1 MQAHVPVF
9 DVLAPLHY
17 ADQQTCLFQAGK
29 ELMDFDG
36 HGPFLVT
43 RGSCSSLGS
52 KPEIPMRS
60 LTRRLFLGQASVSLA
75 ALGAMASSANSQLV
89 DRRADWNVAEFD
101 RLVKKPSR
109 VKQVF
114 DENQIGGGKFLNN
127 IKNSLNGL
135 HFGFNIPSEQIKIVA
150 AMHGSANA
158 LNFDD
163 YVWQK
168 YRLGEWLQVPD
179 PKTGQPA
186 VRNPFFASKAAPEM
200 HYATQDPDD
209 ENSVYQDVSIQALQL
224 RGVQFLCCHTATEEQ
239 SRALIKQ
246 FALYQQPEEVVKD
259 LLGHTLPGVLVVA
272 SMVSAIAL
280 LQSEGRYSYIT
291 V

>member
-1 MQAHVPVF
+1 VAN
-9 DVLAPLHY
+9 
-17 ADQQTCLFQAGK
+17 
-29 ELMDFDG
+29 
-36 HGPFLVT
+36 
-43 RGSCSSLGS
+43 
-52 KPEIPMRS
+52 
-60 LTRRLFLGQASVSLA
+60 LTRRLFLGQATAGLA
-75 ALGAMASSANSQLV
+75 ALGAMASDANAQLV
-89 DRRADWNVAEFD
+89 EKAPDWKIGEFD
-101 RLVKKPSR
+101 RLLRNPAR

-135 HFGFNIPSEQIKIVA
+135 HFGFNIPADQTKIVA
-150 AMHGSANA
+150 AMHGSANT

-168 YRLGEWLQVPD
+168 YRVGEWLKVQD

-186 VRNPFFASKAAPEM
+186 VRNPFFASKAAPGM
-200 HYATQDPDD
+200 HYGTQDPDD
-209 ENSVYQDVSIQALQL
+209 GNSLFQDPSIQALQL

-246 FALYQQPEEVVKD
+246 FALSQRPEEIVKD
-259 LLGHTLPGVLVVA
+259 LLAHTIPGTLVVA
-272 SMVSAIAL
+272 SMGSAIAL
-280 LQSEGRYSYIT
+280 LQSEGHYSYIT

>member
-1 MQAHVPVF
+1 MTNF
-9 DVLAPLHY
+9 
-17 ADQQTCLFQAGK
+17 
-29 ELMDFDG
+29 
-36 HGPFLVT
+36 
-43 RGSCSSLGS
+43 
-52 KPEIPMRS
+52 
-60 LTRRLFLGQASVSLA
+60 TRRLFLGQATASLA
-75 ALGAMASSANSQLV
+75 ALGAMRSSAEPQLV
-89 DRRADWNVAEFD
+89 YKRSDWNFAEFE
-101 RLVKKPSR
+101 RLVKNSSR

-135 HFGFNIPSEQIKIVA
+135 HFGFGIPADQIKIIA
-150 AMHGSANA
+150 AMHGAANA
-158 LNFDD
+158 LNFND

-168 YRLGEWLQVPD
+168 YRIGEWLKVQD

-186 VRNPFFASKAAPEM
+186 VRNPFFASKAAPQM

-209 ENSVYQDVSIQALQL
+209 ENSLFQDTSIQALQL

-239 SRALIKQ
+239 SRGLIKE
-246 FALYQQPEEVVKD
+246 FGLSQQRDEVVKD

>member
-1 MQAHVPVF
+1 M
-9 DVLAPLHY
+9 
-17 ADQQTCLFQAGK
+17 T
-29 ELMDFDG
+29 
-36 HGPFLVT
+36 
-43 RGSCSSLGS
+43 
-52 KPEIPMRS
+52 
-60 LTRRLFLGQASVSLA
+60 
-75 ALGAMASSANSQLV
+75 SSANPQLV
-89 DRRADWNVAEFD
+89 YKQSDWEIAEFD
-101 RLVKKPSR
+101 HLVKNPSR

-135 HFGFNIPSEQIKIVA
+135 HFGFNIPSDQIKIIA
-150 AMHGSANA
+150 AMHGPANA

-168 YRLGEWLQVPD
+168 YRIGEWLKVQD
-179 PKTGQPA
+179 PKSGQPA

-209 ENSVYQDVSIQALQL
+209 ENSLFQDTSIQALQL

-239 SRALIKQ
+239 VRGLIAQ
-246 FALYQQPEEVVKD
+246 QNLTLQPEEIVKEM
-259 LLGHTLPGVLVVA
+259 LAHTLPDVLVVA
-272 SMVSAIAL
+272 SMVAAIAL
-280 LQSEGRYSYIT
+280 LQTDGHYSYIT

>member
-1 MQAHVPVF
+1 MAN
-9 DVLAPLHY
+9 
-17 ADQQTCLFQAGK
+17 
-29 ELMDFDG
+29 
-36 HGPFLVT
+36 
-43 RGSCSSLGS
+43 
-52 KPEIPMRS
+52 
-60 LTRRLFLGQASVSLA
+60 LTRRLFLGQAATRLA
-75 ALGAMASSANSQLV
+75 ALGAMASGANAQLV
-89 DRRADWNVAEFD
+89 DKASDWKLAEFD
-101 RLVKKPSR
+101 RLVKNPSR

-135 HFGFNIPSEQIKIVA
+135 QFGFNIPSDQIKIVA

-168 YRLGEWLQVPD
+168 YRIGEWLNVED
-179 PKTGQPA
+179 PKTGQTA
-186 VRNPFFASKAAPEM
+186 VRNPFFASPAAPEM
-200 HYATQDPDD
+200 HYATQDPDNG
-209 ENSVYQDVSIQALQL
+209 NSLFQDTSIQALQL

-246 FALYQQPEEVVKD
+246 FALSQRPEEIVKD
-259 LLGHTLPGVLVVA
+259 LLAHTIPGTLVVA
-272 SMVSAIAL
+272 SMGSAIAL
-280 LQSEGRYSYIT
+280 LQSEGHYSYIT

>member
-1 MQAHVPVF
+1 
-9 DVLAPLHY
+9 
-17 ADQQTCLFQAGK
+17 
-29 ELMDFDG
+29 
-36 HGPFLVT
+36 VT
-43 RGSCSSLGS
+43 N
-52 KPEIPMRS
+52 
-60 LTRRLFLGQASVSLA
+60 LTRRLFLGQATASLA
-75 ALGAMASSANSQLV
+75 ALGGMTASANPQLV
-89 DRRADWNVAEFD
+89 YKASDWKISEFD
-101 RLVKKPSR
+101 RLLKNPSR

-135 HFGFNIPSEQIKIVA
+135 HFGFSILSDQIKIIA

-168 YRLGEWLQVPD
+168 YRIGEWLKVQD

-186 VRNPFFASKAAPEM
+186 MRNPFFASKAAPEM

-209 ENSVYQDVSIQALQL
+209 ENSLFQDVSIQALQL

-239 SRALIKQ
+239 FRALIKQ
-246 FALYQQPEEVVKD
+246 YALSQQPEEIVKD
-259 LLGHTLPGVLVVA
+259 LLAHTTPGTLVVA

>member
-1 MQAHVPVF
+1 
-9 DVLAPLHY
+9 
-17 ADQQTCLFQAGK
+17 
-29 ELMDFDG
+29 
-36 HGPFLVT
+36 
-43 RGSCSSLGS
+43 
-52 KPEIPMRS
+52 
-60 LTRRLFLGQASVSLA
+60 
-75 ALGAMASSANSQLV
+75 MASSANSQLV

-168 YRLGEWLQVPD
+168 YRIGEWLQVPD

-186 VRNPFFASKAAPEM
+186 VGNPFFASKAAPEM
-200 HYATQDPDD
+200 HYATQDPDE
-209 ENSVYQDVSIQALQL
+209 ENSVFQDVSIQALQL

-239 SRALIKQ
+239 ARGLIAHQ
-246 FALYQQPEEVVKD
+246 NLRQQPEEIVKEM
-259 LLGHTLPGVLVVA
+259 LAHTLPDVLVVA
-272 SMVSAIAL
+272 SMVAAIAM
-280 LQSEGRYSYIT
+280 LQTDGHYSYIT

>member
-1 MQAHVPVF
+1 MAN
-9 DVLAPLHY
+9 
-17 ADQQTCLFQAGK
+17 
-29 ELMDFDG
+29 
-36 HGPFLVT
+36 
-43 RGSCSSLGS
+43 
-52 KPEIPMRS
+52 
-60 LTRRLFLGQASVSLA
+60 LTRRLFLGQAATGLA
-75 ALGAMASSANSQLV
+75 AFGAMTSTANAQLFDKAS
-89 DRRADWNVAEFD
+89 DWKIADFD
-101 RLVKKPSR
+101 RLVRNPAR

-135 HFGFNIPSEQIKIVA
+135 HFGFGIPSDQIKIIA
-150 AMHGSANA
+150 AMHGAANA

-168 YRLGEWLQVPD
+168 YPLGDWLKLLD
-179 PKTGQPA
+179 PKTGRRA
-186 VRNPFFASKAAPEM
+186 TRNPFFASKAAPQM

-209 ENSVYQDVSIQALQL
+209 EDSLFQDTSIQGLQL

-246 FALYQQPEEVVKD
+246 FGLSQRPEEIVKD
-259 LLGHTLPGVLVVA
+259 LLSHTVPGVLIVA

-280 LQSEGRYSYIT
+280 LQTEGHYSYIT